1 MILKLKN
8 QNMAAFKAVAFQSLA
23 CVWFCVSTAAAVQNC
38 SLVNCKVLPVGENIA
53 SEFRLKASEKGVR
66 MIYLNLK
73 IGNNSYNPLELQDE
87 FQPDRWVWARSNKEP
102 MLSLQYDY
110 DILSLGLLNY
120 QVRSMTVPLRDE
132 PSGCLAGLNST
143 CQNIA
148 VGRALL
154 DNVTMESNSGVVCV
168 AMIEKIVHKHYD
180 ARSIKYHC
188 CRLNA
193 SSINC
198 DLPIEGSNWYQA
210 IQTFLFFLAVVPMFY
225 FPALPLLLPDYIFDL
240 QYECCKEGNT
250 GVRSGYEEIPGTHDV
265 KEDKLAVDDASPV
278 TCSTALLG
286 CVQGLPDVKMSF
298 NLKLAVLL
306 LCIFPFGFYV
316 NVGLLFV
323 LKEKYFD
330 ELSMKVPP
338 EILARETP
346 MFFSISTLFFSFEP
360 FRYFLVALLTLTCLM
375 AVLFLRPKDLFL
387 NQDFKCWQCQFA
399 KHHFSLTSTENEDSV
414 SIGDKV
420 LHHLNINKEVAYLL
434 MFKFLNQY
442 KSHLQELGNI
452 STCCLKVNHNGS
464 RIRRA
469 LLTLWILFSSLVT
482 LFLASLVWAVI
493 VSFFFFVSLLLIVFF
508 SPVSTLF
515 MIITFKIIKLIRACI
530 TSILSIFLSWLFT
543 LFAVVLL
550 VAFYFEVFMLCS
562 FFVGIL
568 GFTIMGLVL
577 NVETL
582 TPYAAFFVVVVT
594 NIYFCYANLQKSY
607 MEVKGFILKYWQQ
620 EMQAALNSEHGTIP
634 AKLFWFVSDKVFPVK
649 SKICLM
655 LGEVA
660 VIVTFL
666 FLTISS
672 IIFFKNEYEI
682 STLVSTIAVFLSGA
696 IPSLFFKG
704 LTKGKKFTGRR
715 KIKLKE
721 KIEAVVKEYVKK
733 TRSGCVNRESEGG
746 SSSQLD
752 NNEVV

>member
-1 MILKLKN
+1 MAVILLSFIATLLSLVSV
-8 QNMAAFKAVAFQSLA
+8 AANE
-23 CVWFCVSTAAAVQNC
+23 QNC
-38 SLVNCKVLPVGENIA
+38 RILNCKVAPVGDNIA
-53 SEFRLKASEKGVR
+53 SEFRPKASEEGVR
-66 MIYLNLK
+66 LIYLNLK
-73 IGNNSYNPLELQDE
+73 IGNNSYSPLELQDE

-102 MLSLQYDY
+102 MLSLPYDY

-120 QVRSMTVPLRDE
+120 QLRSMTVPLRDK

-143 CQNIA
+143 CQNMA
-148 VGRALL
+148 VGKALL

-168 AMIEKIVHKHYD
+168 AMIEKHEEYV
-180 ARSIKYHC
+180 AWSIKYHC

-198 DLPIEGSNWYQA
+198 DLPVKGSNWYQA
-210 IQTFLFFLAVVPMFY
+210 IQNFLICLAVVLILY

-240 QYECCKEGNT
+240 QYECDKEGNT
-250 GVRSGYEEIPGTHDV
+250 GVRNGYEELPDIHNV
-265 KEDKLAVDDASPV
+265 KEDKLKASVLVEIPVDDASPI

-286 CVQGLPDVKMSF
+286 CVQRLPNVKMSF
-298 NLKLAVLL
+298 NLKLAALL
-306 LCIFPFGFYV
+306 FCIFPVGFYV
-316 NVGLLFV
+316 NVGLFFA

-330 ELSMKVPP
+330 ELFKKVPP
-338 EILARETP
+338 ETSEGETL
-346 MFFSISTLFFSFEP
+346 MFFFISKLNPTGP
-360 FRYFLVALLTLTCLM
+360 FQYFLLPLLTFTCLI
-375 AVLFLRPKDLFL
+375 AVLFLRPTDLFR
-387 NQDFKCWQCQFA
+387 NQDFKCWQCKFA
-399 KHHFSLTSTENEDSV
+399 KCLFSLPITAENKDSV
-414 SIGDKV
+414 SIGDKM
-420 LHHLNINKEVAYLL
+420 LHHLNIIQKVAYFL
-434 MFKFLNQY
+434 MSKILNQY
-442 KSHLQELGNI
+442 KSGLEKLGNI
-452 STCCLKVNHNGS
+452 SICHRKVNHNGS

-469 LLTLWILFSSLVT
+469 LFTLWILFSSLVT
-482 LFLASLVWAVI
+482 LFLASLVWVVI
-493 VSFFFFVSLLLIVFF
+493 TLFFFFVSLLLNLLVF
-508 SPVSTLF
+508 SPFLTLL
-515 MIITFKIIKLIRACI
+515 MISITNIGVKIVEFTAEFIADR
-530 TSILSIFLSWLFT
+530 ILSKFLLGLFT
-543 LFAVVLL
+543 LFALVYLFLMLFTVFIPVL
-550 VAFYFEVFMLCS
+550 MLCS

-577 NVETL
+577 NVETV

-620 EMQAALNSEHGTIP
+620 EMQATLNSEHSTIP

-649 SKICLM
+649 TKICLM

-704 LTKGKKFTGRR
+704 LTKGKKFIGWR
-715 KIKLKE
+715 KIKLKK
-721 KIEAVVKEYVKK
+721 KIEAVVTEYVQE
-733 TRSGCVNRESEGG
+733 TSCGCVNRETEEG
-746 SSSQLD
+746 SS
-752 NNEVV
+752 VV